1 MFVNWSLQCTMRTRN
16 RERESEEGSTVKH
29 RTQKA
34 AKRTDSANMPCLLFI
49 NDGTDIMKGK
59 RGEGS
64 GLLAWA
70 NNTQLIGFQPET

>member
-1 MFVNWSLQCTMRTRN
+1 MHNAHGHK
-16 RERESEEGSTVKH
+16 REREGEKDGSTVKH
-29 RTQKA
+29 RAQKA

-59 RGEGS
+59 GGEGS
-64 GLLAWA
+64 GLQAWA